1 MKRTR
6 FCALCFLTLC
16 TIFIADIQ
24 SLSAQNAQDPKLLL
38 TVACLSDLHGQGSII
53 NGSNADLRTSVDK
66 AVAYLKANEQMDV
79 ILLGGDFTSQTKISQ
94 TQWENERTLIANTM
108 RSVFNGRT
116 PTPVLY
122 CNGNHEYQAPY
133 YTSTSQTF
141 SPSSSNHMAYNS
153 GDYYSFPMMTDVGE
167 LSSDDCFYEDADN
180 GGGQKM
186 KLLAAYHYVIKGFDF
201 IVLNTGKYLFTSKD
215 NLYYSAESA
224 QWVANKLDAI
234 YTADPNKTVFF
245 VAHIPFGDS
254 NSIIE
259 ASKGMNT
266 SQPGTTILKQALAS
280 HPNVI
285 MLYGHDHKA
294 DKAYIKD
301 KTSQRVTRYDTNGN
315 VISSFD
321 ADHVDGTVQGV
332 TPGEGGGEG
341 SGSSSIIGYY
351 LKNLGNSKYI
361 GVDATDINI
370 FTDPQL
376 IQIQNVG
383 SDNLIRTLMTYNGTT
398 YNLHC
403 GTNGYYSKDSQK
415 TSTANNEN
423 EYWYEVADPSASTIN
438 ATKVKDFAKIQLGK
452 SYIIIGY
459 NKSSGTKGFYA
470 LGNSLASGTN
480 QRVASKIISTN
491 KTLDDALSYN
501 RSDIINYIY
510 TLEEAAD
517 TPSSPTSSVTPSFVS
532 SFMGSMRYYSNAVT
546 TGSGDA
552 EENPIVQGLM
562 IYVYEN
568 RIELRMK
575 NFGTVEADG
584 TVRGTS
590 ASGKSTGSVKLTN
603 PPTPYT
609 IFRAVSTEQV
619 DPVEPQPEA
628 SHVFVKATGST
639 SYEES
644 PLSEEGDLTIVDV
657 CDGFKVDQAT
667 EVASLTYS
675 RSFNSYHTWEA
686 WYMPFDMTLTA
697 ALLNDYSFAK
707 LAGAMT
713 DEDGNL
719 YMSFVRMKAGDVVKA
734 NTPYLVKAPKAD
746 GTIPQTITLTDVTL
760 QPTAARSIN
769 AMTTEDVYTFSGFY
783 DRKYASPDD
792 KAWYALSK
800 SKGSFVHPTSTA
812 SVGPFR
818 YVMDVTPREDNP
830 YGLSSS
836 PASVKVRVMGEE
848 DVLERIEEVYD
859 FGNQSTPFTIQGT
872 KVSGSFK
879 GIVVLGGNKIL
890 KK

>member
-1 MKRTR
+1 MRHIR

-201 IVLNTGKYLFTSKD
+201 IVLNTCKYLFTSKD

-321 ADHVDGTVQGV
+321 ADHVDGTTQ
-332 TPGEGGGEG
+332 
-341 SGSSSIIGYY
+341 GSSSIEGSTSTTPSGYY
-351 LKNLGNSKYI
+351 LKNLSNNMYLGM
-361 GVDATDINI
+361 DATDINV
-370 FTDPQL
+370 FSTPQVVYL
-376 IQIQNVG
+376 EDVG
-383 SDNLIRTLMTYNGTT
+383 SDNLVRTLLTYTDGKH
-398 YNLHC
+398 NLHC
-403 GTNGYYSKDSQK
+403 GGSGNYSKDQQT
-415 TSTANNEN
+415 TSTSSSEN
-423 EYWYEVADPSASTIN
+423 QWWFEVVDATASTVKAN
-438 ATKVKDFAKIQLGK
+438 KVTDFSTIEAGK
-452 SYIIIGY
+452 QYIIVGIFNKKYYALTNALTGDASKQRIQGY
-459 NKSSGTKGFYA
+459 NV
-470 LGNSLASGTN
+470 GNTLPTQLSLSNAN
-480 QRVASKIISTN
+480 ARPCI
-491 KTLDDALSYN
+491 YN
-501 RSDIINYIY
+501 
-510 TLEEAAD
+510 LEEAD
-517 TPSSPTSSVTPSFVS
+517 EQPDPTPSTVTPSFVS
-532 SFMGSMRYYSNAVT
+532 SFMGSCRYYSNAVT

-859 FGNQSTPFTIQGT
+859 FGNQSLPFTIQGT